1 MRSSISSSDKAGKA
15 GSPADQS
22 ASQRL
27 TAADRP
33 GVAQP
38 VPERPIPPRPWR
50 AMFIVA
56 LTLTLLLTGL
66 WEWRMRKL
74 GLEPGDLGDG
84 ASAWAEQRRRIDN
97 EDVAVAIVGD
107 SRILYDT
114 NLDRFAALTGVRPVQ
129 LALPGTNA
137 RPFLENLA
145 ADPNFK
151 GLVIVGI
158 SELSYFR
165 KETGLMADA
174 LNHYRYESPAQHIS
188 FWLYRDLARVLG
200 FLDEDYR
207 LSKLVLRLDPDLRA
221 GVKGP
226 YDAVWKIFM
235 NADDRQT
242 WMWPRIEHDDYLRE
256 HARVIWTGLIFPGLP
271 IADDIIAMT
280 LATTRKAVATIRAR
294 GGEVVFVRPPSDP
307 VLRAIE
313 EPRLPRAKGW
323 DPLLASADVRGIHFD
338 DDAAMQ
344 GLNLPEYS
352 HLTRACAT
360 VFTDA
365 YVRRLAQLT
374 SRLTLRAD
382 SPPPLAPHDCVPQT
396 TVSSAPAAH

>member
-1 MRSSISSSDKAGKA
+1 MRSSISSSEKPVTDK
-15 GSPADQS
+15 S
-22 ASQRL
+22 ASERL

-50 AMFIVA
+50 NMFVVA

-66 WEWRMRKL
+66 WEWHMRKL

-84 ASAWAEQRRRIDN
+84 ASAWAEQRRRIDT

-107 SRILYDT
+107 SRILFDT
-114 NLDRFAALTGVRPVQ
+114 DLDRFAVLTGVRPVQ

-137 RPFLENLA
+137 RPFLEDLA

-158 SELSYFR
+158 ADLSYFR
-165 KETGLMADA
+165 KEAGLMGDA
-174 LNHYRYESPAQHIS
+174 LKLYRYESPAQHTS
-188 FWLYRDLARVLG
+188 FWLYRGLARVFG

-226 YDAVWKIFM
+226 YDTVWKLSV

-242 WMWPRIEHDDYLRE
+242 DMWPRIEHDDYLRA
-256 HARVIWTGLIFPGLP
+256 HARMVWTSLVFPGPP
-271 IADDIIAMT
+271 IADDIITMT
-280 LATTRKAVATIRAR
+280 LAATRTAVATIRAR
-294 GGEVVFVRPPSDP
+294 GGEVVFVRPPSAP
-307 VLRAIE
+307 ELRAIE

-323 DPLLASADVRGIHFD
+323 DALLASAEVRGIHFD

-352 HLTRACAT
+352 HLTRRCAT

-365 YVRRLAQLT
+365 YVRRIVQLT
-374 SRLTLRAD
+374 PRLNLRAD
-382 SPPPLAPHDCVPQT
+382 APTPLTPHVCAPQT
-396 TVSSAPAAH
+396 IVLSAQAAP